1 MHYVLNG
8 KKVSP
13 KELCEMAINLNY
25 FDREQMDYESMRSI
39 EDMFCEFGHSLL
51 KVNNDG
57 SYEILNG
64 QYGQP
69 QKLFLH

>member
-8 KKVSP
+8 KKVSA
-13 KELCEMAINLNY
+13 KELTEMSIKLNY
-25 FDREQMDYESMRSI
+25 FDLEQLDCESMRSI

-69 QKLFLH
+69 KKLYLH